1 MTYIMHHL
9 ERIVGRLDL
18 NFTKALPR
26 QWPTNGGNNMYEVI
40 IEDENLGT
48 VTVMRSDNLGQCL
61 DKQKRLIRA
70 GHLDCYITRG
80 KA

>member
-1 MTYIMHHL
+1 M
-9 ERIVGRLDL
+9 G
-18 NFTKALPR
+18 FFS
-26 QWPTNGGNNMYEVI
+26 MYEVI

-61 DKQKRLIRA
+61 DKQKRLIQA

-80 KA
+80 KPGFPGRLDSFETRGKA

>member
-1 MTYIMHHL
+1 M
-9 ERIVGRLDL
+9 G
-18 NFTKALPR
+18 FFS
-26 QWPTNGGNNMYEVI
+26 MYEVI

-48 VTVMRSDNLGQCL
+48 ITVMRSDNLGQCL
-61 DKQKRLIRA
+61 DKQKRLIQA

>member
-1 MTYIMHHL
+1 MINAKEKKL
-9 ERIVGRLDL
+9 IEDGFDRLYL
-18 NFTKALPR
+18 LV
-26 QWPTNGGNNMYEVI
+26 MYEVI

-61 DKQKRLIRA
+61 DKQKRLIQA